1 MENSLYFQ
9 KSFINILVLHY
20 FPDYLSPP
28 QVARGEKT
36 NKLNMK
42 IAAKEKSLF
51 FFISEPRE
59 YICSFCKIN
68 TESAWSLVQHVQSVH
83 GVQIYSENKLTRDTN
98 SKGPR
103 DLLRE
108 FSVPAMTISC
118 SSQQQQQQNGA
129 KKTGFAARQ
138 FESLGLAG
146 NGGSK
151 SDSLSFNRYS

>member
-1 MENSLYFQ
+1 MEKYFT
-9 KSFINILVLHY
+9 NDY
-20 FPDYLSPP
+20 FS
-28 QVARGEKT
+28 
-36 NKLNMK
+36 
-42 IAAKEKSLF
+42 
-51 FFISEPRE
+51 ISEPRE

-68 TESAWSLVQHVQSVH
+68 TESAWSLVQHVQTVH
-83 GVQIYSENKLTRDTN
+83 GVQIYSENKLSRDN
-98 SKGPR
+98 KGPR

-118 SSQQQQQQNGA
+118 STQQQQQNGA

-151 SDSLSFNRYS
+151 SDSLSFNRYSNSLFLKLTFSSSIDKKYIYKKMQKIITF